1 MTDEFN
7 LVPTNNLEKH
17 LDNILRAASG
27 DEPQYDLAPNWRV
40 EQYLA
45 AIAAKLPGGGGLPP
59 VTASDAGKVATVDNS
74 GVWGAE
80 NEVFYFDVAYNS
92 SDGSYT
98 AQSVNREELVDAIN
112 KGKRFAMRYTDENHL
127 TTIIDVQSFGTSST
141 EKSANAL
148 FIGVATISDNSDTG
162 FTTIN
167 LFASVSPDEDPSVT
181 ETDVVALIL
190 NHDNRFIVTLTPTAQ
205 DYSGTMDKTV
215 AEIKAAYEAEQQI
228 VFRVMM
234 SATKYMDV
242 DCTARYFTNGNT
254 YPSFNAYIV
263 GDGGVLIYA
272 FTSTTDDGTKQ
283 TYATEIYTLTPAT

>member
-190 NHDNRFIVTLTPTAQ
+190 NHDNRFIVTLTPTSA

-215 AEIKAAYEAEQQI
+215 AEINAAYEAGQEI
-228 VFRVMM
+228 VFRIYG
-234 SATKYMDV
+234 SPTLYYDINATLSSKAASDGV
-242 DCTARYFTNGNT
+242 
-254 YPSFNAYIV
+254 PSFAGYGILTEKFIV
-263 GDGGVLIYA
+263 
-272 FTSTTDDGTKQ
+272 FETTTDTLESKYS
-283 TYATEIYTLTPAT
+283 TAIYTLTPAT